1 MSQIP
6 VSAKQILKENGT
18 GGFTLC
24 SDTLESILGTE
35 HADKPVIVISVTG
48 TTDPGK
54 TMIFDMMLRHLDPS
68 TRSTDDRGGSTRG
81 NEDRPSR
88 NSGIELWPHLFPVTL
103 PTGEEAVIAL
113 MDTQG
118 AADDAPRSQAVQA
131 LATLLSSLQIFNVVD
146 DLSDDVLEQLRQS
159 IEFGQTLS
167 KSTNAPAFQKLMFV
181 VHDWKAIDKFP
192 VGAGGGDQLVKKWL
206 LQNGTTN
213 KQIEMA
219 RQHIGDCFNDVN
231 GFLLPF
237 LGPPSDHSP
246 SAPDGSGLLG
256 VLPLA
261 VVFPPA
267 LLFVPEILRHRSA
280 LLQGTRSRQLINEFS
295 ARLIELIQETLAP
308 ENLAIKVVA
317 GERLTTGD
325 LCRLITKYVELFS
338 SKEPPKPEDVVYA
351 TIACLYPAVQ
361 AAKEQYVEAMASVFR
376 EDQPALNDDE
386 LMRQHKEATAKAE
399 ATFHA
404 QKKTGNDSL
413 VQNGLKILLKDIEKC
428 FDDIDRENTG
438 KRKKEEQAAEKKK
451 KEESQQYII
460 ELVKTCTEM
469 YINAMKAVADV
480 DGFVTRDNLR
490 RAHATAKEKAMNKFD
505 ARSKN
510 HTVEWDSRY
519 WLTCVIGARF
529 RLMQYH
535 NEVMKDAEDRRAVRG
550 NMKAVE
556 VALKSYRTVL
566 SSTISG
572 EGINDDSLLRQHDRT
587 VAAAVDTFKSLHEGD
602 EDTAEKYV
610 QELKTLIGEEFK
622 MIRCSLKS

>member
-24 SDTLESILGTE
+24 SDTLESILGTD

-54 TMIFDMMLRHLDPS
+54 TMIFDKMLRRLDPS

-81 NEDRPSR
+81 KDDRPSR

-159 IEFGQTLS
+159 IEFGQALS
-167 KSTNAPAFQKLMFV
+167 KSTDAPAFQKLMFL
-181 VHDWKAIDKFP
+181 VHHWKATDEFP
-192 VGAGGGDQLVKKWL
+192 LGAAGGDHLVTKWL
-206 LQNGTTN
+206 QNKRTDE
-213 KQIEMA
+213 QIEMV
-219 RQHIGDCFNDVN
+219 RQHIRDCFSVIQ
-231 GFLLPF
+231 GFLLP
-237 LGPPSDHSP
+237 LDPLRNGVSRSP
-246 SAPDGSGLLG
+246 SNLFEELSGIHYMELVSRLCNE
-256 VLPLA
+256 VM
-261 VVFPPA
+261 A
-267 LLFVPEILRHRSA
+267 LHPKYR
-280 LLQGTRSRQLINEFS
+280 
-295 ARLIELIQETLAP
+295 ELNQEALAP
-308 ENLAIKVVA
+308 ENLPIKVVA
-317 GERLTTGD
+317 GERLTAGD

-338 SKEPPKPEDVVYA
+338 SEEPPKPEDMVYA
-351 TIACLYPAVQ
+351 TIACLYPEVQ
-361 AAKEQYVEAMASVFR
+361 TAKEQYVEAMASVFR
-376 EDQPALNDDE
+376 EGQPALNDDE

-428 FDDIDRENTG
+428 FDDIDHENTG
-438 KRKKEEQAAEKKK
+438 KRKKEEQAAEKKNN
-451 KEESQQYII
+451 EGSQQYII

-490 RAHATAKEKAMNKFD
+490 RAHATAKENAMNKFD
-505 ARSKN
+505 VRSKY
-510 HTVEWDSRY
+510 HTVEWDSRFN
-519 WLTCVIGARF
+519 LTCVIGARF
-529 RLMQYH
+529 RLIQHH
-535 NEVMKDAEDRRAVRG
+535 NEVMKDAKNRQAVRD

-556 VALKSYRTVL
+556 VALKTYRTVM

-572 EGINDDSLLRQHDRT
+572 EGMNDDSIMGQHNRT
-587 VAAAVDTFKSLHEGD
+587 LGAAVEIVESLHEGD

-622 MIRCSLKS
+622 MIRYSHKS